1 MPTPSEL
8 GYSLNLRLHPF
19 DGYMKATSE
28 RSRTVPRPLVV
39 DRVVCSLLL
48 RLPARLLILTEY
60 HTQAW

>member
-1 MPTPSEL
+1 M
-8 GYSLNLRLHPF
+8 G
-19 DGYMKATSE
+19 MKAASE

-39 DRVVCSLLL
+39 DRVACSLLL

>member
-1 MPTPSEL
+1 M
-8 GYSLNLRLHPF
+8 G
-19 DGYMKATSE
+19 MKATSE